1 MARAIWTG
9 VITFGLVSVPVG
21 LFTATENHTVH
32 FHQLQRG
39 TSDRIR
45 NRRVNERT
53 GEEVD
58 PGDIVKGYEV
68 GEGEYV
74 VVEPDE
80 LDEIAPGR
88 SRALEITDF
97 VDLDGIAPVYFDRTY
112 YVAPRGKEYLK
123 VYELLRAAL
132 AESGKAGVATFVMRN
147 RQYLTVL
154 RAEDEVLVLQTL
166 HWADE
171 VRDPG
176 RELPELPSER
186 AGRDKELDMALRLVD
201 ALSGPWEPER
211 YHDTYQEKV
220 RELVR
225 AKAEGQEVA
234 VAEEAPQATNV
245 VDLMDVL
252 RGSLERAGG
261 ARGGKPAAESK
272 GTGGGRSAGRAKG
285 DGGERSGAEA
295 KGAAADRSARKA
307 KGAAGERSAAGKA
320 KGATGERSA
329 GKKAKAAAER
339 AAGPRK
345 KAAAPSRRK
354 PPTRR
359 ELRELSKAELYQ
371 RATEQDVAGRS
382 RMSRE
387 ELIDALTG
395 AGGRRRKTAAA

>member
-68 GEGEYV
+68 GEGEGEYV

-234 VAEEAPQATNV
+234 VAGEAPQATNV

-285 DGGERSGAEA
+285 DGGERPGAEA

-329 GKKAKAAAER
+329 GKKAKAAER

-345 KAAAPSRRK
+345 KAPSRRK

-387 ELIDALTG
+387 EVIDALTG